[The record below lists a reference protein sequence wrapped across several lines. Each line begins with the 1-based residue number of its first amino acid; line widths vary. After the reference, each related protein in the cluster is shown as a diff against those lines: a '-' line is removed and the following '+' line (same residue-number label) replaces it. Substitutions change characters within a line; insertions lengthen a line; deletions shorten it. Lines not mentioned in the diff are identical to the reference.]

1 MQGCLRAA
9 LGLYLCLSKHDLS
22 FLASGVPRA
31 ALYVNVL
38 RDHVLDISREALGE
52 PHYVNVLR
60 AYRVDIP
67 DVIAPMA
74 ALRAPKGSVGLH

>member
-1 MQGCLRAA
+1 M
-9 LGLYLCLSKHDLS
+9 
-22 FLASGVPRA
+22 
-31 ALYVNVL
+31 NVL

-67 DVIAPMA
+67 DVIAPRA
-74 ALRAPKGSVGLH
+74 ALGLLRAPWDYINLALPYYSYRPSFAGD